1 LDSINKQCLEFIAY
15 DPNVADEEGEEE
27 EDEEGSEQEEFS
39 DDEDVS
45 DDDDMS
51 WKVRRSAA
59 KCLASVITT
68 RPDLL
73 EELYKE
79 VVPAIISRFKER
91 EENVKV
97 LNAPDFFSVNPHF
110 SVFLAFL
117 LAGYFCSF
125 HRRVEA
131 DYPCQQ
137 RLNESG
143 GRSLKAPP
151 Q

>member
-1 LDSINKQCLEFIAY
+1 MDSINKQCLEFIAY

-97 LNAPDFFSVNPHF
+97 LNGARL
-110 SVFLAFL
+110 FLS
-117 LAGYFCSF
+117 C
-125 HRRVEA
+125 
-131 DYPCQQ
+131 
-137 RLNESG
+137 
-143 GRSLKAPP
+143 
-151 Q
+151 